1 MVKRVISV
9 TGDAYHQRSDS
20 KDYIQHAL
28 DLLDEL
34 VHYENIPIEK
44 LTQALSE
51 NPDLLILSVENQ
63 IEGAQDSVKEW
74 LTPEISDKIVS
85 YVDKVGSW
93 LALHSGMLN
102 YPLDSTY
109 IDMLKG
115 YFIMHPKQVAVT
127 YQSYLAEM
135 PSEFTITDE
144 QYQVGILDDYTTVF
158 MRSFSSYGE
167 SVAGWRHF
175 YGSGKVAGYT
185 PSHNTTGMAD
195 DTNLLIL
202 KTVITWL
209 LKQQSSV
216 RWKRFL

>member
-85 YVDKVGSW
+85 YVDKGGVG
-93 LALHSGMLN
+93 
-102 YPLDSTY
+102 
-109 IDMLKG
+109 
-115 YFIMHPKQVAVT
+115 
-127 YQSYLAEM
+127 
-135 PSEFTITDE
+135 
-144 QYQVGILDDYTTVF
+144 
-158 MRSFSSYGE
+158 
-167 SVAGWRHF
+167 
-175 YGSGKVAGYT
+175 
-185 PSHNTTGMAD
+185 
-195 DTNLLIL
+195 LLCI
-202 KTVITWL
+202 
-209 LKQQSSV
+209 QAC
-216 RWKRFL
+216 